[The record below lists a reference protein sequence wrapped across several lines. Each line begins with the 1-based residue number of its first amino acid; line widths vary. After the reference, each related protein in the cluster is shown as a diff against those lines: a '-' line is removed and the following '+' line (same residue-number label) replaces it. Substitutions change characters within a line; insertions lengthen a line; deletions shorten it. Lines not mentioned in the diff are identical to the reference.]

1 MHPDCGS
8 GIYSPPA
15 SKGPCEIGF
24 ETPKPKKTIL
34 TSRLPPSDSS
44 STTTTQKSIPLKTS
58 SRKPKM
64 DFKKTSDW
72 KTETDVPQ
80 PYLKVT
86 CEDDFRITNSS
97 LSGSA
102 DNGSCSNL
110 KQEAKRVLF
119 NKSFDEKSKKN
130 GGLRSRS
137 RVVPFIENESC
148 ELNVAVD
155 NAYEDIYLNHKEVED
170 LSLIQKQ
177 LVQIEN
183 QQSSLL
189 DLLQVCC

>member
-1 MHPDCGS
+1 
-8 GIYSPPA
+8 
-15 SKGPCEIGF
+15 
-24 ETPKPKKTIL
+24 
-34 TSRLPPSDSS
+34 
-44 STTTTQKSIPLKTS
+44 
-58 SRKPKM
+58 M

-80 PYLKVT
+80 PYLKVN
-86 CEDDFRITNSS
+86 CEDNFRITNSS

-102 DNGSCSNL
+102 ENGSCSDL

-119 NKSFDEKSKKN
+119 NKSCDEKSKKN

-155 NAYEDIYLNHKEVED
+155 IAYEDIYLNHKEVED